1 MGVGRIGQYY
11 GDFKCLTFKKRG
23 RDIIDKTEIL
33 IKDLKIKIED
43 REQRIASAA
52 KEAGMDTA
60 MDVLTQIQH
69 LSNPHSNQDALTVGI
84 AAKVKKEVEARLV
97 EVTELE
103 KLTLVARNLN
113 PEETFTLGFA
123 EIEYFGF

>member
-69 LSNPHSNQDALTVGI
+69 LSNPHSNQHAPTVGI